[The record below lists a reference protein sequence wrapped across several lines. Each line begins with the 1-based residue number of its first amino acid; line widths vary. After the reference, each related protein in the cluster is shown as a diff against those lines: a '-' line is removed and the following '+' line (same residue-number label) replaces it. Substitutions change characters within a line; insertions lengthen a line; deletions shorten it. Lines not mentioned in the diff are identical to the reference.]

1 LVALWDKTNLHAHNN
16 TSGTRPI
23 MKKKQGVSRE
33 LNVFIIMRTNTILR
47 YFNSVY
53 DRAVERIIP
62 DCHHSLQNKS
72 IFSNS
77 VIVYSFFFFFF
88 IGTRSLYFN
97 QCLLQNGS
105 PHGTVFCFFTPTC
118 DTNLLHTIR
127 NRALTLYVWSSCL
140 SYSVCF
146 PQKYFLYGSVIRH
159 QYSICQATKLCL
171 FPLFSV
177 CMESLTRISLKE
189 KVQNYIS
196 DMPSFLSN
204 LS

>member
-1 LVALWDKTNLHAHNN
+1 MVALWDKTNLHAHNN

-97 QCLLQNGS
+97 QCLLQS
-105 PHGTVFCFFTPTC
+105 GTLADLSFASFLHLLTPVEC
-118 DTNLLHTIR
+118 
-127 NRALTLYVWSSCL
+127 RAFSIES
-140 SYSVCF
+140 
-146 PQKYFLYGSVIRH
+146 KYFTFGN
-159 QYSICQATKLCL
+159 SIVNSIAVLNL
-171 FPLFSV
+171 FRYWTALHYLWVQFF
-177 CMESLTRISLKE
+177 LTNSK
-189 KVQNYIS
+189 
-196 DMPSFLSN
+196 
-204 LS
+204 